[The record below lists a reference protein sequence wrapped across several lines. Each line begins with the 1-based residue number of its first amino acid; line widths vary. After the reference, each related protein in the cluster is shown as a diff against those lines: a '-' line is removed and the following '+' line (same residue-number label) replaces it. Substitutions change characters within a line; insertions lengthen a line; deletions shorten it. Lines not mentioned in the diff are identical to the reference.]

1 MTLNN
6 ESFYFLCFL
15 RQNDRRDGSSLW
27 AVLLNKILALITVF
41 DCKVLMKSSAV
52 SASITTEPRIN
63 NLRV

>member
-15 RQNDRRDGSSLW
+15 RQNDGRDGSSLR